1 MKTENQTE
9 TAIAVQLPE
18 VTELV
23 QKSGIE
29 LTKAEAHVFAFKDKF
44 ESLAELSRPLADLN
58 KENPS
63 DEDAAIARKTRLALV
78 KIRTGAESVKDE
90 RKAVLLTESNL
101 IQGIFNMVKNS
112 CILTEGQYEAIE
124 NHRERI
130 EKERKEKIR
139 EERLSKLAPFEVDT
153 TYLFEALCDMEDAKF
168 DQLLKDSELLFQTKK
183 ENERRAE
190 EERLAA
196 IETKRLA
203 AIEREKEAQRI
214 REENERLRLE
224 AEAKE
229 KELQIERD
237 RVEKERRDAE
247 AKAEA
252 ERQALIAEQKKETD
266 RIAAIQKEKDEKASA
281 ERAALQAELL
291 AKEKADQERKE
302 AENARIAAEEK
313 AKKDAMLAPDKEKLQ
328 SLAITFSLVEL
339 PELATTEAQLI
350 IENIKI
356 LQGKLI
362 NYIKEQSEK
371 L

>member
-1 MKTENQTE
+1 MPWIRFDSVSKTALRSSLTDSAPVRIL
-9 TAIAVQLPE
+9 TRASRVFRAIAASSSDGFSLF
-18 VTELV
+18 
-23 QKSGIE
+23 KSASG
-29 LTKAEAHVFAFKDKF
+29 
-44 ESLAELSRPLADLN
+44 
-58 KENPS
+58 
-63 DEDAAIARKTRLALV
+63 
-78 KIRTGAESVKDE
+78 
-90 RKAVLLTESNL
+90 
-101 IQGIFNMVKNS
+101 
-112 CILTEGQYEAIE
+112 
-124 NHRERI
+124 
-130 EKERKEKIR
+130 
-139 EERLSKLAPFEVDT
+139 
-153 TYLFEALCDMEDAKF
+153 
-168 DQLLKDSELLFQTKK
+168 
-183 ENERRAE
+183 
-190 EERLAA
+190 
-196 IETKRLA
+196 
-203 AIEREKEAQRI
+203 
-214 REENERLRLE
+214 
-224 AEAKE
+224 
-229 KELQIERD
+229 

-362 NYIKEQSEK
+362 GYIKEQSDK
-371 L
+371 PQ